1 MCTYKMK
8 KPLKEYCIFPEHI
21 EACHF
26 TKEEYE
32 NLWWDIDEY
41 PNRDNEDSLVDNY
54 YCFDCMYDTND
65 PGLIS
70 GKCTE
75 KYLLSIYDEE
85 TLEKYPLVKRLVE
98 TNPPEFN
105 SEIHCKRHMTE
116 EEIKEALRHIK
127 I

>member
-1 MCTYKMK
+1 MK
-8 KPLKEYCIFPEHI
+8 KLLKEYCIFPEHI

-32 NLWWDIDEY
+32 NLWWDIEEY
-41 PNRDNEDSLVDNY
+41 PNRATEDSLEDEY
-54 YCFDCMYDTND
+54 YLFECMYDTND

-70 GKCTE
+70 GECTE
-75 KYLLSIYDEE
+75 KYLLSIYNEE

-105 SEIHCKRHMTE
+105 SEIHCKRHMSE
-116 EEIKEALRHIK
+116 KEIKEALLNLK
-127 I
+127 TC

>member
-1 MCTYKMK
+1 MK
-8 KPLKEYCIFPEHI
+8 KAIKEYCVFPEHI

-32 NLWWDIDEY
+32 NLWWDQDEY

-75 KYLLSIYDEE
+75 NYLLSIYDEE

-98 TNPPEFN
+98 TNPPEYN
-105 SEIHCKRHMTE
+105 PEIHCKRHMSE
-116 EEIKEALRHIK
+116 EEIKQELRDIK